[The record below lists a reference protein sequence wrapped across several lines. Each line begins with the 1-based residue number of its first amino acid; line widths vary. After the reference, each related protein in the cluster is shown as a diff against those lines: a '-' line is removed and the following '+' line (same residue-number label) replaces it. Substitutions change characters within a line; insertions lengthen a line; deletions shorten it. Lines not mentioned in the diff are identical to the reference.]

1 MNKTYNRLA
10 FNNKYILD
18 FPFGV
23 NLLGTK
29 NIYIKCNLILENL
42 QTKTS
47 DNSTLKSI
55 PVNVPPFGL
64 ILYNN
69 NENIESLV
77 KNSQID
83 NFNIELV
90 DDDDNLINM
99 NNQDW
104 SITIELKTTLQVSY
118 NTQSIEEYL
127 NKI

>member
-1 MNKTYNRLA
+1 MN
-10 FNNKYILD
+10 

-29 NIYIKCNLILENL
+29 NLYIKCNLILENL

-47 DNSTLKSI
+47 DNSTLNSI

-83 NFNIELV
+83 NFNTELV
-90 DDDDNLINM
+90 DDDDNLVNM
-99 NNQDW
+99 NNQDLLI
-104 SITIELKTTLQVSY
+104 SIELKATLKVSY
-118 NTQSIEEYL
+118 NTQSIDE
-127 NKI
+127 